1 MLQPDHDIFFVH
13 GTGGSFI
20 DTIFLFYFYLSHKQ
34 YTIRELQEKF
44 LLIGKM
50 GECHDATQSPH
61 YHTVSDLEF
70 YNPNKKN
77 IAIRYTQD
85 DEQFILDMAYN
96 KLFLQES
103 HTTDKFLSNFKLNKK
118 MLKNKKTLED
128 TIKKLCQK
136 NVTHWRENFDF
147 SKINL
152 LIDFN
157 TIYGRNKEN
166 LHDIIGDFLKI
177 EKLPIIDDYIKFYQ
191 NKNSKYFII

>member
-1 MLQPDHDIFFVH
+1 
-13 GTGGSFI
+13 
-20 DTIFLFYFYLSHKQ
+20 
-34 YTIRELQEKF
+34 
-44 LLIGKM
+44 
-50 GECHDATQSPH
+50 
-61 YHTVSDLEF
+61 
-70 YNPNKKN
+70 
-77 IAIRYTQD
+77 
-85 DEQFILDMAYN
+85 
-96 KLFLQES
+96 
-103 HTTDKFLSNFKLNKK
+103 

-147 SKINL
+147 SKMNL